1 MGLLDSLAQRID
13 RLNDGVGRAV
23 SWLTTGMVLLTA
35 YDTIMR
41 YGFQH
46 GNIALQEL
54 EWHLFGVV
62 FLIGAA
68 YTLKEDAHVRVDIIY
83 ARLDERKRAWIN
95 LIGSLIAL
103 IPFTILVIWCTK
115 MFVMNSWAVRETSPD
130 PGGLPARYAL
140 KAMIPLGFVLLLLQ
154 GVSEAAKSYRYLREH
169 PAPDKAAGRKWVWF
183 WIAAAVAFLVFGAV
197 IKVSLEGWV
206 TLPEGMET
214 WLEPVHEILPAIM
227 FGVLFAVLLFGFP
240 VAFTL
245 GGTALVFGY
254 MAFGFDF
261 FNLLPLRIW
270 GIVTN
275 FTLLAVPL
283 FVYMGVMLER
293 SGLAE
298 ELLETMALLFGR
310 MRGGLAISVVVVG
323 ALLAASTGIVG
334 ATVVTMGLL
343 SLPTM
348 LRRGYQKELATGVI
362 AASGTLGQIIPP
374 SIVLVL
380 LGDIMNVPIGDLFIG
395 SVVPGFILV
404 GLYIIWILIV
414 GWMRPEWAPP
424 IPAEERAQTQGWDLV
439 RRVVVALIPPAFL
452 MLAVLG
458 SIFAGIASPTEAA
471 ALGAVGASILTAAKG
486 RLNPKIVREVMQATT
501 KLTCMVFII
510 LVGAGSF
517 GLVFRGM
524 GGDDVVRTFI
534 EWLPFGKWGILV
546 VTMSIIFVAGFFLDF
561 IEITFIHVP
570 VLAPIMISMGVDPL
584 WLAVLIAVNLQTSFL
599 TPPFGFALFYLK
611 GVAPKEVTTGHI
623 YKGIIPFVVIQVI
636 GLIVVAFW
644 PEAVTWLPSLMLK
657 Q

>member
-1 MGLLDSLAQRID
+1 MQLLDAVARSID
-13 RLNDGVGRAV
+13 TINDRVGRGV
-23 SWLTTGMVLLTA
+23 SWLATGLVLLTA

-46 GNIALQEL
+46 GNIGLQEL
-54 EWHLFGVV
+54 EWHLFGVI
-62 FLIGAA
+62 FLLGAA
-68 YTLKEDAHVRVDIIY
+68 YTFKEDAHVRVDIFY
-83 ARLDERKRAWIN
+83 ARAGGRTQAWIN
-95 LIGSLIAL
+95 LIGCLIAL
-103 IPFTILVIWCTK
+103 IPFALLVVWCTK
-115 MFVMNSWAVRETSPD
+115 QFVLNSWAVRETSPD
-130 PGGLPARYAL
+130 PGGLPARYIL
-140 KAMIPLGFVLLLLQ
+140 KAMIPGGFLLLGLQ
-154 GVSEAAKSYRYLREH
+154 GVAEAIRSFRYLREH
-169 PAPDKAAGRKWVWF
+169 PATSGAAGRRQVWF
-183 WIAAAVAFLVFGAV
+183 WIGMAVAFVAFAAIMKTTLDGT
-197 IKVSLEGWV
+197 LELPAGW
-206 TLPEGMET
+206 EGMI
-214 WLEPVHEILPAIM
+214 EPLHELLPAIM

-254 MAFGFDF
+254 IGFGFDF

-310 MRGGLAISVVVVG
+310 LRGGLAISVVVVG

-348 LRRGYQKELATGVI
+348 LRRGYKVEMATGTI

-395 SVVPGFILV
+395 SVIPGFILV
-404 GLYIIWILIV
+404 GLYIVWILGV
-414 GWMRPEWAPP
+414 GVVKPEWVPP
-424 IPAEERAQTQGWDLV
+424 IPAEERALTQGWDLV
-439 RRVVVALIPPAFL
+439 KRVMGALIPPAFL

-458 SIFAGIASPTEAA
+458 SIFAGVASPTEAA
-471 ALGAVGASILTAAKG
+471 AIGAVGASILTAIKG
-486 RLNPKIVREVMQATT
+486 RLTPKIVREVMQATT

-524 GGDDVVRTFI
+524 GGDDVVRAFI
-534 EWLPFGKWGILV
+534 EWLPFGKWGVLV
-546 VTMSIIFVAGFFLDF
+546 IVMSIIFVAGFFLDF

-570 VLAPIMISMGVDPL
+570 VLTPIMISMGVDPL

-611 GVAPKEVTTGHI
+611 GVAPPEVTTGHI
-623 YKGIIPFVVIQVI
+623 YRGIIPFVVIQVI
-636 GLIVVAFW
+636 GLIIVAFI
-644 PEAVTWLPSLMLK
+644 PETITWLPSLMLK
-657 Q
+657 P